1 MRLRRTPAALT
12 AIALTAALLTP
23 GVAAADVGQN
33 QNTKAAADWGRIS
46 VQWDW
51 SMPASMTDT
60 DQYPGIPD
68 EPMQPVPGYQ
78 AAGNAL
84 YGPLPQDGLF
94 QVVLDAGATT
104 ISGGSKSRLQ
114 CTWTISTT
122 PVTTY
127 AGRPCSTRLT
137 RCFRRAPSRPV
148 GRQRH
153 EDLRDEDRV
162 EQHHG
167 SQHTGEHSRGLV
179 RIG

>member
-33 QNTKAAADWGRIS
+33 QNTKAAADWGRIN

-78 AAGNAL
+78 AA
-84 YGPLPQDGLF
+84 
-94 QVVLDAGATT
+94 
-104 ISGGSKSRLQ
+104 K
-114 CTWTISTT
+114 CTVRPIA
-122 PVTTY
+122 
-127 AGRPCSTRLT
+127 AGRAL
-137 RCFRRAPSRPV
+137 PSRS
-148 GRQRH
+148 RCRRNDDQR
-153 EDLRDEDRV
+153 RV
-162 EQHHG
+162 EKPTSMHLDHLD
-167 SQHTGEHSRGLV
+167 HTGDHLRWSALQHPA
-179 RIG
+179 